1 MLLSQGTFIQ
11 EEKHY
16 SYRLKYPLEYMYMC
30 GYTGSQKT
38 QNSTYMYFPLHLNPQ
53 KEEDTLSIFPLLCLY
68 TFTQK
73 RGKIILMFL
82 THKSLLDTIE
92 HKY

>member
-1 MLLSQGTFIQ
+1 MLLSRCTFIQ

-16 SYRLKYPLEYMYMC
+16 IYRLKYNLEYMR
-30 GYTGSQKT
+30 GFTGS

-82 THKSLLDTIE
+82 THKSILDTIE

>member
-1 MLLSQGTFIQ
+1 MLLSQCTFIQ

-16 SYRLKYPLEYMYMC
+16 IYRLKYNLEYMC
-30 GYTGSQKT
+30 GFTGSQKT
-38 QNSTYMYFPLHLNPQ
+38 QNSTYMYFPLRLNPQ
-53 KEEDTLSIFPLLCLY
+53 KEEETLSIFPLLCLY
-68 TFTQK
+68 AVTQK

-82 THKSLLDTIE
+82 THKSLLDTTE